1 MAIYNTTEPIT
12 VRTNNCTKILVKIL
26 EIKRKY
32 NTIICYYK
40 SKVNAV
46 TNVIVYKQRIGSKM
60 IAGGL
65 LSGGDSCKGCCTH
78 CDICIS
84 CNCKLCN
91 YHHCKWFSPL
101 CYQNHLSSF
110 NADKKISV
118 LINGHMSW
126 VLWCFSFL
134 LTFGY
139 TSFEPITY
147 CVSNFA
153 VPCTSSN
160 FLSVT

>member
-1 MAIYNTTEPIT
+1 MS
-12 VRTNNCTKILVKIL
+12 
-26 EIKRKY
+26 
-32 NTIICYYK
+32 YK

-46 TNVIVYKQRIGSKM
+46 TNVIMYKQRIGSKM

-65 LSGGDSCKGCCTH
+65 LSGGGSCKGCCTH

-101 CYQNHLSSF
+101 CYQNHYSSF
-110 NADKKISV
+110 HADKKLSV

-153 VPCTSSN
+153 VPCMHIVQLLVSN
-160 FLSVT
+160 LNMKWAAPIRLQYQGGIGHLHIMTFCWSK

>member
-1 MAIYNTTEPIT
+1 MS
-12 VRTNNCTKILVKIL
+12 
-26 EIKRKY
+26 
-32 NTIICYYK
+32 YK

-46 TNVIVYKQRIGSKM
+46 TNVIMYKQRIGSKM

-65 LSGGDSCKGCCTH
+65 LSDGDSCKGCCTH

-101 CYQNHLSSF
+101 CYQNHYSSF
-110 NADKKISV
+110 HADKKLSV

-134 LTFGY
+134 PHSWIHFIWTHNILRVKLCRPLHIVQLLVNNLNMKWAAPIRLQYQGGIGHLHIMTFCW
-139 TSFEPITY
+139 SK
-147 CVSNFA
+147 
-153 VPCTSSN
+153 
-160 FLSVT
+160 